1 MRKEESRAQDIKALM
16 KQLEQS
22 INEAKLQKQ
31 KIKERSD
38 NLLNIYLKRAH
49 HKFDYG
55 QLKNHIAKFKED
67 LLNGAIEA
75 SNLKD
80 SSYEDPK
87 ELKKAEEIFRRAR
100 EDPLLSILF
109 KQHELDKVSF
119 FGKVY
124 IIN

>member
-31 KIKERSD
+31 KIKEKSD